1 MVRHGNTKVTNV
13 LSRLYR
19 QRRRLAITGIAAMLA
34 AALLPAS
41 AVPPLLAAGVA
52 VAAASAVILL
62 APDLRRWCECA
73 GLAAVPAALALS
85 LTGLPWLLTLPAT
98 AALAVLVRL
107 GLYGPAL
114 SRLPLRFAVISTRQ
128 HQVMMPAAEVW
139 TRLVPGAGHPDDHW
153 SGTLV
158 DFDVDPDDPDTLYL
172 RHRRPGGALVDQSVT
187 FLDRTDGLSCRY
199 YQETDDAAGH
209 EDAVVSFHLTEVG
222 LDACNI
228 QSEMAQQ
235 DLSFGRAL
243 SRWLDDVLGDELDSF
258 AALVEAR
265 RDWSISGLPRLRAR
279 QPDLAPEPDS
289 P

>member
-1 MVRHGNTKVTNV
+1 
-13 LSRLYR
+13 
-19 QRRRLAITGIAAMLA
+19 MLG
-34 AALLPAS
+34 AALLPAA
-41 AVPPLLAAGVA
+41 AVPPLLAGGVA

-85 LTGLPWLLTLPAT
+85 LTGLPWLLALPAA

-107 GLYGPAL
+107 GLYGPIL
-114 SRLPLRFAVISTRQ
+114 SRLPLRFAVLSTRQ

-172 RHRRPGGALVDQSVT
+172 RHRRPGGLLVDQSVT
-187 FLDRTDGLSCRY
+187 FLERTDGLACRY
-199 YQETDDAAGH
+199 YQETDDPATGH
-209 EDAVVSFHLTEVG
+209 EDAVVSFQLVEVG

-228 QSEMAQQ
+228 QSEMSQQ
-235 DLSFGRAL
+235 DLPLGLAL
-243 SRWLDDVLGDELDSF
+243 SRWLDDLLGDELDSF
-258 AALVEAR
+258 AALVESR
-265 RDWSISGLPRLRAR
+265 RDWSISRLPRIAAIPRAK
-279 QPDLAPEPDS
+279 DA
-289 P
+289 